1 MKIAIFLRGH
11 ARTWNFI
18 KKDTIKFFNDLYD
31 NPDWYVAMWNT
42 TTTTTNKLIEDFG
55 ESKYVFISAD
65 IDENFVDDSF
75 DENIKT
81 LAGYTNFKKH
91 AYLKLSYLDFILNS
105 EKKRHELNDNFR
117 YDFVSF
123 IRPDIFYLLGDSVR
137 YDKIIAKSPILTTS
151 VENVLSVEPWWFDG
165 SSMANDF
172 FMRAGN
178 AAANVFCS
186 RFFDTTYTDGKDM
199 LYDYCPH
206 NLLSRLIL
214 RNDLF
219 DSIKGD
225 MFNYIIRPDYESQIV
240 DTQITSDVFKY
251 EHRAFKYANN
261 WRKLLSIG
269 SVDIAMLYCIKNGI
283 DIKDYQLNHNDEVS
297 LTILNTF
304 KNYVPIQK

>member
-65 IDENFVDDSF
+65 IDEKFVEDSF

-81 LAGYTNFKKH
+81 LNGYTNFKRH

-123 IRPDIFYLLGDSVR
+123 IRPDNFYLLGDSVH
-137 YDKIIAKSPILTTS
+137 YDKKFAKSPILTTG
-151 VENVLSVEPWWFDG
+151 VENVLSVAPWWFDG

-219 DSIKGD
+219 DPIKGD

-240 DTQITSDVFKY
+240 DTLISSDVFKY
-251 EHRAFKYANN
+251 AHN
-261 WRKLLSIG
+261 WGRLLSIG